1 MCLLEMNNVLEIEMT
16 LNRKKYPYIYNSF
29 IVLLIMIVV
38 LFLIFGFYEYKSYYV
53 IKGKSLDNSIEMIIL
68 EDDISF
74 VNQKGILYID
84 DKKYN
89 YKLKSISDKVIFDE
103 SYNKYVYVYLDVFGV
118 TYFNNYVYELKFE
131 KERKKIIKYFKEVLW
146 N

>member
-1 MCLLEMNNVLEIEMT
+1 MNNVLEIEMT

-38 LFLIFGFYEYKSYYV
+38 LFLIFSFYEYKSYYV
-53 IKGKSLDNSIEMIIL
+53 IKGNSLDNSIEMIIL

-74 VNQKGILYID
+74 VKQKGILYID